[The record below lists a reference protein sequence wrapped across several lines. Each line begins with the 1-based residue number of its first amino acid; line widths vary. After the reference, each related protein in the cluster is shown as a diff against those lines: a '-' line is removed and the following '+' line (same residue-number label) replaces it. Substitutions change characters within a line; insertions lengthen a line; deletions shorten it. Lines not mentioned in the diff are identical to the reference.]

1 MKKIGLTGLTLVIVL
16 LGALI
21 WKGFSGNPR
30 GGETVLLGGLSES
43 QILEALPAWKSVYE
57 AYKPDSAAVAV
68 LRAVTTPVEIVVFLG
83 TWCPDSKR
91 EVPRFMKAL
100 DQAKNPKL
108 RVKYYG
114 VPHGFREND
123 DTAAQY
129 RIEAV
134 PTFIVRVG
142 AREIGRVVERA
153 ELGIEQD
160 LAQILTTAKVDRK

>member
-1 MKKIGLTGLTLVIVL
+1 MKKIGLTAMTLVVIL

-21 WKGFSGNPR
+21 WKGLSGGPKR
-30 GGETVLLGGLSES
+30 GETVLLGGLTEK
-43 QILEALPAWKSVYE
+43 QILDAMPSWKRAYG
-57 AYKPDSAAVAV
+57 AYKPDSTAVAAIK
-68 LRAVTTPVEIVVFLG
+68 AVDRPVEILVFLA

-91 EVPRFMKAL
+91 EVPRFMKVL
-100 DQAKNPKL
+100 DEAGNPNL

-134 PTFIVRVG
+134 PTFIVRIGGREVG
-142 AREIGRVVERA
+142 RIVERA

-160 LAQILTTAKVDRK
+160 LAQILTTAKLDGK

>member
-1 MKKIGLTGLTLVIVL
+1 MKKLFLLSFVLVAAL

-21 WKGFSGNPR
+21 WKGFSGSPKP
-30 GGETVLLGGLSES
+30 GEKVLLGGLTEK
-43 QILEALPAWKSVYE
+43 QVLQALPSWKQ
-57 AYKPDSAAVAV
+57 AYDAYRPDSAAVAV
-68 LRAVTTPVEIVVFLG
+68 IKSVKKPVEILVFLG

-91 EVPRFMKAL
+91 EVPRLMKAL
-100 DQAKNPKL
+100 DQAGNPKI

-129 RIEAV
+129 RIKAV

-142 AREIGRVVERA
+142 AKEIGRIVERA

-160 LAQILTTAKVDRK
+160 LAQILRTANLEK